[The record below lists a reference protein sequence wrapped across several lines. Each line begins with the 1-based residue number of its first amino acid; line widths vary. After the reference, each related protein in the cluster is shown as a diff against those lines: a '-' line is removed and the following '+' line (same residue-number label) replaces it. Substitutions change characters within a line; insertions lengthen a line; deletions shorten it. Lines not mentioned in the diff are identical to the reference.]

1 MPRRRTGVDP
11 SGYAK
16 RYPPTCGWLDIAAAH
31 EHRRTTKAAPRARFV
46 VCLNDDVLYVNRNL
60 QLARKPLHSYHGLH
74 AVATITAANYG
85 DLSVRCGVGS
95 LRCLDHVS
103 PAECY

>member
-16 RYPPTCGWLDIAAAH
+16 RYPPTCARLDIAAAH
-31 EHRRTTKAAPRARFV
+31 EHRRTTKAAPRAGFV
-46 VCLNDDVLYVNRNL
+46 VSLNDNVLYVNRNL

-74 AVATITAANYG
+74 AVATITAANDR
-85 DLSVRCGVGS
+85 DLSVRPGVGS
-95 LRCLDHVS
+95 LRCLDHIS
-103 PAECY
+103 LAECY